1 VNKANCFV
9 EIWCVS
15 GILGIVSK
23 FLGSI
28 EMSYIILLI
37 LLVIDTA
44 TGMAA
49 AVKYRRF
56 SSRGLCKFTK
66 KAITYTTSIITV
78 KLLEIGVVSLVKTDL
93 LSHLMVAF
101 LQITETISILENLTI
116 LGVPIPSNFIK
127 VLINHLK
134 IPGLENALKMSRSE
148 DKNIDD
154 IDEMIK
160 YQLPAINNQHI
171 RNLLE
176 IKLDV
181 WKTIAYQIQHTMQGE
196 QNDQGELLYYKILF
210 FVETGFQEIKER
222 WKEEKIPSEYIDKFY
237 KKHQPRV
244 DRWLQKAKSICYSNE
259 TVQVKKQLVI
269 DSLLVMLYQT
279 VLDAHKN

>member
-1 VNKANCFV
+1 
-9 EIWCVS
+9 
-15 GILGIVSK
+15 
-23 FLGSI
+23 
-28 EMSYIILLI
+28 MSYIILLI